1 MKTVQT
7 NSILF
12 LMLVILAACTD
23 QKLEQAQNLYQ
34 EAMEIHD
41 AVMPRMD
48 EMYKLRQKLT
58 LKLDS
63 ISIDTVANTTRIAE
77 YKKVLSDLTAA
88 EKSMMDW
95 MHNIQDVP
103 GSSGTGMQTKEV
115 PIEEVIKI
123 QQAQK
128 IAVEHVRKKIVESI
142 AEARFVLN
150 EQFE

>member
-1 MKTVQT
+1 MKK
-7 NSILF
+7 ILF
-12 LMLVILAACTD
+12 LAIVTFAACSNNK
-23 QKLEQAQNLYQ
+23 QLEQAQNLYQ

-63 ISIDTVANTTRIAE
+63 ISVDTIANTTRIAE
-77 YKKVLSDLTAA
+77 YKKVLSDLAVA
-88 EKSMMDW
+88 EKGMMDW

-103 GSSGTGMQTKEV
+103 GSSGTGAQTKEIL
-115 PIEEVIKI
+115 IEEVIKI

-128 IAVEHVRKKIVESI
+128 IAVEQVRNKMEMCI
-142 AEARFVLN
+142 AEGKNLIDLKN
-150 EQFE
+150 Q

>member
-1 MKTVQT
+1 MKK
-7 NSILF
+7 ILF
-12 LMLVILAACTD
+12 LAIVTFAACSNNK
-23 QKLEQAQNLYQ
+23 QLEQAQNFYQ

-63 ISIDTVANTTRIAE
+63 ISVDTIANTARIAE
-77 YKKVLSDLTAA
+77 YKKVLSDLMVA
-88 EKSMMDW
+88 EKGMMDW

-103 GSSGTGMQTKEV
+103 GSSGVGVQTKEI
-115 PIEEVIKI
+115 PIDEVIKI

-128 IAVEHVRKKIVESI
+128 NAVEQVRKKMEASI
-142 AEARFVLN
+142 AEGKNLIDLKN
-150 EQFE
+150 Q

>member
-1 MKTVQT
+1 MKK
-7 NSILF
+7 ILF
-12 LMLVILAACTD
+12 LAIVTFAACSNNK
-23 QKLEQAQNLYQ
+23 QLEQAQNLYQ

-63 ISIDTVANTTRIAE
+63 ISVDTISNTTRIAE
-77 YKKVLSDLTAA
+77 YKKVLSDLTVA
-88 EKSMMDW
+88 EKGMMDW

-103 GSSGTGMQTKEV
+103 GSSGAGVQTKEI
-115 PIEEVIKI
+115 PIDEVIKI

-128 IAVEHVRKKIVESI
+128 NAVEQVRKKMEASI
-142 AEARFVLN
+142 AEGKNLIDLKN
-150 EQFE
+150 Q